1 MSSMTTLLSVQ
12 VDKEDKEQATRI
24 LQKLGVSMSGYINMS
39 IKQLIM
45 RGGIPFDIK
54 LSQEEMQNILNDSI
68 ISANNVNYDD
78 MSDLL

>member
-12 VDKEDKEQATRI
+12 VDKDDKEQATRI

-45 RGGIPFDIK
+45 KGGIPFDVV
-54 LSQEEMQNILNDSI
+54 LSKDEMQNILNS
-68 ISANNVNYDD
+68 SNVNYDD
-78 MSDLL
+78 MNDLL

>member
-12 VDKEDKEQATRI
+12 VDKDDKEQATRI

-45 RGGIPFDIK
+45 KGGIPFDVV
-54 LSQEEMQNILNDSI
+54 LSKDEMQNIINS
-68 ISANNVNYDD
+68 SNVNYDD
-78 MSDLL
+78 MNDLL